1 MTLGG
6 GPFSAKIYDSL
17 VLSTKTTIVP
27 LLKTHDCQK
36 YRNIKYVKITCLD
49 TENLDSGEMLLMPI

>member
-6 GPFSAKIYDSL
+6 GPFSAKIYNSL
-17 VLSTKTTIVP
+17 VLFTKTTIMPVE
-27 LLKTHDCQK
+27 TTCQT

-49 TENLDSGEMLLMPI
+49 TEYLDSGEMLLMPI